1 MVSKIIVVVL
11 MIFSLLIIIAL
22 FGMIAVLLIHFDEE
36 YSIGLFD
43 NLEEWEDNYESR

>member
-11 MIFSLLIIIAL
+11 MIFSLLIIIEVL
-22 FGMIAVLLIHFDEE
+22 GMIAVLLIQFDEE

-43 NLEEWEDNYESR
+43 NLEEWEERV

>member
-11 MIFSLLIIIAL
+11 MIFSLLIIIAM
-22 FGMIAVLLIHFDEE
+22 FGMIAVLLIQFDKE

-43 NLEEWEDNYESR
+43 NLEEWEE